1 MSVKLWIEAYRPSS
15 PEEYVWQN
23 DAQREKVAEWLAD
36 GALPHLLFSGSPGT
50 GKTSLAR
57 LLLSILGI
65 PKGDILDINA
75 SRERKID
82 ELQDRIINFAS
93 TWALNET
100 GFKYVILDEA
110 DSLSPLAQRFLRGE
124 MEKYEATCRFI
135 LTCNHP
141 NRIAG
146 AIHSRVQEMKFVALD
161 RDEFTARAGEVLSRE
176 GVEFDIQHLLGYVQI
191 TYPDLRKCI
200 GLLQQYTKG
209 GKLSAPPSS
218 EEQTEGKDYLLEM
231 ANLFKAGRFLEA
243 RKMIVSQAQAE
254 EYDDIYRYFYRNLPL
269 WGSTQEQQDDA
280 LLIIRRALVNHTMVA
295 DPEINLAACLV
306 ELTQVARA
314 NS

>member
-23 DAQREKVAEWLAD
+23 DAQKEKVAEWIAE
-36 GALPHLLFSGSPGT
+36 GALPHLLLSGSPGT

-57 LLLSILGI
+57 LMLSILGI

-93 TWALNET
+93 TWALNDT

-124 MEKYEATCRFI
+124 MEKFEASCRFI

-141 NRIAG
+141 QRIAP
-146 AIHSRVQEMKFVALD
+146 AIHSRVQEMKFLALD
-161 RDEFTARAGEVLSRE
+161 RDEYTARAGEVLARE
-176 GVEFDIQHLLGYVQI
+176 DVKFEIEDLLGYVQI
-191 TYPDLRKCI
+191 TYPDLRKCL
-200 GLLQQYTKG
+200 GLLQQNTKAG
-209 GKLSAPPSS
+209 VLGPPSA
-218 EEQTEGKDYLLEM
+218 ETDTGGKDYLLEM
-231 ANLFKAGRFLEA
+231 VALFRAGRFLEA
-243 RKMIVSQAQAE
+243 RKMIVGQAQIE
-254 EYDDIYRYFYRNLPL
+254 EYGDIYRYFYQNLEL
-269 WGSTQEQQDDA
+269 WGSSQDQQDEA
-280 LLIIRRALVNHTMVA
+280 LLVIRRGLVNHAVIA

-306 ELTQVARA
+306 ELSQISKR
-314 NS
+314 